1 MCLPA
6 LALRSRGG
14 LFFLIHIMSLTTNNL
29 IGTKP
34 LIIGGVLDA
43 GGFAA
48 LAVNADGGLASGGS
62 AVTALNVNQ
71 VKGTKPVLIAGQ
83 VSEGVYAVVSV
94 NSNGT
99 PA

>member
-1 MCLPA
+1 
-6 LALRSRGG
+6 
-14 LFFLIHIMSLTTNNL
+14 MSLTINN
-29 IGTKP
+29 IVGTKP
-34 LIIGGVLDA
+34 LIIGGALDA

-48 LAVNADGGLASGGS
+48 LAVAADGGLTSGGA

-94 NSNGT
+94 NSNGS